1 VSGLGKVIV
10 YIKPKFEELDVEIH
24 VYDSEG
30 KMIERR
36 VVEHAKQIVINAPE
50 VRISRQLFY
59 ENLALIIESNTPSID
74 VKETGLVRIKG

>member
-1 VSGLGKVIV
+1 LAKVII

-30 KMIERR
+30 KMIEKR
-36 VVEHAKQIVINAPE
+36 VIEHAKQIVISAPE

-59 ENLALIIESNTPSID
+59 ENIALVIESNTPSID